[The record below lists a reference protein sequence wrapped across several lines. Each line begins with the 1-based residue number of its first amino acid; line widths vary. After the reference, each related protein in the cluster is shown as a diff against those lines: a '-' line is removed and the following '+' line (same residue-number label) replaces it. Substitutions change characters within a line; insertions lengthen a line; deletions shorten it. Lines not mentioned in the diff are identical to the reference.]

1 MQKSV
6 GVCYMQ
12 KAKDQMLIILLHSQA
27 CCIIYGVLHQYPR
40 ERNLYLVECSHF
52 LHWTNIVMHMVLYSK
67 EVWTMS
73 SSCCKLSM
81 HNTIG

>member
-40 ERNLYLVECSHF
+40 ERNLYLGECSHF